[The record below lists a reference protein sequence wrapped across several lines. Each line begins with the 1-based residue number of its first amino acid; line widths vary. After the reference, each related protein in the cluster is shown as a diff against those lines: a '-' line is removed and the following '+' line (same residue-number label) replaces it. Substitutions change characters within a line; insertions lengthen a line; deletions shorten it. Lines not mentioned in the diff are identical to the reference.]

1 MTCQCSFLQPYFCG
15 QHDECMV
22 VGSEWALN
30 HAKANIVSWFPVV
43 AVLER
48 MMHSLRVLEYRL
60 PKFFTGASR
69 VYLGELRGKLQ
80 IYIASLKSR
89 LY

>member
-30 HAKANIVSWFPVV
+30 RAKANIDSWFPVV

-48 MMHSLRVLEYRL
+48 MTQSLKVLEHCL
-60 PKFFTGASR
+60 PKFFTGASH
-69 VYLGELRGKLQ
+69 VYLGELRGELQ
-80 IYIASLKSR
+80 L
-89 LY
+89 